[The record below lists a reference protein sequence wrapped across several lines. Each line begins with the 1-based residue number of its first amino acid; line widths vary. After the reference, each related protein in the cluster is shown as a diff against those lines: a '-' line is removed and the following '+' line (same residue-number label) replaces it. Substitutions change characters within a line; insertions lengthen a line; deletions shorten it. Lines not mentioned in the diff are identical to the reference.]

1 MRHKAEFFDICP
13 RRARIVQKVTNY
25 EEHFFM
31 PVILWENIQ
40 IVIIALHC
48 VEHSINLELIDIR
61 NTYTRIYCT
70 INAHDAFFTLRTIAW
85 S

>member
-1 MRHKAEFFDICP
+1 MRHKAEFFDICL
-13 RRARIVQKVTNY
+13 RRARIVQKVTNL
-25 EEHFFM
+25 
-31 PVILWENIQ
+31 ILWENIQ

-61 NTYTRIYCT
+61 IY
-70 INAHDAFFTLRTIAW
+70 IHGFFVLQMHIAFFALRTIAW